1 MTVHINNLVPS
12 EFPNRSSRSVRSLI
26 STLICILESSGIIMK
41 LKQLSTEFEYFTQGS
56 KLTLVRWP
64 VASGFPVGP
73 VESVLHWPGW
83 PAKF

>member
-1 MTVHINNLVPS
+1 MVNIMHFQWPKDCQMQKIAYVCLTAVLNFLHLNLKAVVVCFYIIFVTV
-12 EFPNRSSRSVRSLI
+12 
-26 STLICILESSGIIMK
+26 
-41 LKQLSTEFEYFTQGS
+41 QGS

-83 PAKF
+83 PVKF